1 MAKND
6 TIALKLVADN
16 NDLTKKLGQ
25 STRQIKSL
33 ERQLDRAGKNSGSV
47 FGPLSNSLKGAAGPL
62 GGVAGKFSSIATAGA
77 GMNPIL
83 GVAAVGFAGIAS
95 GVDMAVSGLDKL
107 SNLVVA
113 TNKLQRETGM
123 AAETASA
130 WVSIGKRYGLGVS
143 QLSTQFGFLAKK
155 MTASEGGGKA
165 ADKALKMFANAG
177 VSQALLKTKNMDK
190 ILLAVA
196 DRFKAMPGGA
206 DKTTL
211 AMQLFGKS
219 GKQLLP
225 VLSQGGKGIGK
236 LKGDMADFGLTV
248 DRKAKKQVIELKK
261 ASKVL
266 SDFWD
271 GLQIRLAK
279 NVIPKLVVF
288 AEAAKDAAK
297 GMSKGKKPA
306 GELAGKLYDVGQ
318 AMKTIAGYASRV
330 LGFLGGLEKYSG
342 KKGWGNLLDKLSS
355 LGSKVFNAIP
365 HAAGGVF
372 TSPHIG
378 LVAEAGPE
386 AIIPLARPARAAQVM
401 RQAGLTG
408 SSNSFVINNYG
419 NALDEGA
426 LAAKI
431 GWQLAARGVS

>member
-16 NDLTKKLGQ
+16 NNLTKKLGQ

-83 GVAAVGFAGIAS
+83 GTAAVGFAGIAS

-155 MTASEGGGKA
+155 MSATEGGGKA
-165 ADKALKMFANAG
+165 ADKALKMFSNAG

-196 DRFKAMPGGA
+196 NKFKAMPGGA

-236 LKGDMADFGLTV
+236 LKDDMADFGLTV
-248 DRKAKKQVIELKK
+248 DRKAKKQVTDLKK
-261 ASKVL
+261 ASKIL

-271 GLQIRLAK
+271 GMQIHLAK
-279 NVIPKLVVF
+279 KVIPKLVGF

-297 GMSKGKKPA
+297 GLAKGKKPA
-306 GELAGKLYDVGQ
+306 GELSGALYDVGR
-318 AMKTIAGYASRV
+318 AFERIARAIGKVAGAVRDLAKSRV
-330 LGFLGGLEKYSG
+330 G
-342 KKGWGNLLDKLSS
+342 KAVSKTVGALLDL
-355 LGSKVFNAIP
+355 LPFAD
-365 HAAGGVF
+365 GGIV
-372 TSPHIG
+372 TAPRIG
-378 LVAEAGPE
+378 LVGEAGPE
-386 AIIPLARPARAAQVM
+386 AIIPLSRPARASAIM
-401 RQAGLTG
+401 REAGLIG
-408 SSNSFVINNYG
+408 GGAGNSFVINNYG
-419 NALDEGA
+419 NDLDEGA

-431 GWQLAARGVS
+431 GWQLASRGIG